1 MFRDQGMTY
10 TKSISEIGSFSVYLS
25 HIYVGGV
32 IVHSSFNRMAGFH
45 SDKMGCVNNAIRF
58 IMERLPD
65 HLPRISPLNVMLHP
79 RIACEACWWPEG
91 PGGKRTMFVGD
102 KIFDVNDHYPGQSP
116 IFGEGPKGKRG
127 IPDQLRDAGI
137 MNQITGL
144 TPVPKRSAS
153 EAMRGIAA
161 VVHEFGHFLHEANR
175 PAMFWSLKMISS
187 TACVAPDIGIQVSGY
202 ATINPLEFVAEVFTG
217 LVFGL
222 RYSEAVIAQYHAF
235 GGVDL

>member
-1 MFRDQGMTY
+1 MPY
-10 TKSISEIGSFSVYLS
+10 SNSVAEIGTFSAYMS
-25 HIYVGGV
+25 HFFIGGV
-32 IVHSSFNRMAGFH
+32 VVHSSFNRTAGFH
-45 SDKMGCVNNAIRF
+45 NDKMGCVQNAVRF

-65 HLPRISPLNVMLHP
+65 HLPRISPLNVMMHP
-79 RIACEACWWPEG
+79 RIACEACWRPEG
-91 PGGKRTMFVGD
+91 PGGERIMFVGD
-102 KIFDVNDHYPGQSP
+102 KIFHTNDHYPGQSP

-137 MNQITGL
+137 VNEIRGL
-144 TPVPKRSAS
+144 APVPDRSPS

-175 PAMFWSLKMISS
+175 PALFWSLKMVSN
-187 TACVAPDIGIQVSGY
+187 TAFVAPDIGMQVSGY

-222 RYSEAVIAQYHAF
+222 RYSEGVIAQYHAF